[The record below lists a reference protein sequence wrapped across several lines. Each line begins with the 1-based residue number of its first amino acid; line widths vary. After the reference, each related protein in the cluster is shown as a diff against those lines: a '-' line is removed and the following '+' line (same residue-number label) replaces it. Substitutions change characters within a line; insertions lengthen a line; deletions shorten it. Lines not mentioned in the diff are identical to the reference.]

1 VNLEAYPNVLLSRG
15 EIKRNPF
22 LTQITFGEST
32 DDINKKK

>member
-1 VNLEAYPNVLLSRG
+1 MG

-32 DDINKKK
+32 DDINKKKKEYIEVKK